1 MTPPINDVD
10 WFSALSRLH
19 DILDRTLTTTE
30 GITHA
35 QRREILKAMDNIVMH
50 DEQLRTL
57 LMKQIC
63 YGGERK

>member
-1 MTPPINDVD
+1 MTPPIDD
-10 WFSALSRLH
+10 ADGHSAFSRLH
-19 DILDRTLTTTE
+19 DILDGTLIMTE
-30 GITHA
+30 GITHS

-50 DEQLRTL
+50 DEQLRSL